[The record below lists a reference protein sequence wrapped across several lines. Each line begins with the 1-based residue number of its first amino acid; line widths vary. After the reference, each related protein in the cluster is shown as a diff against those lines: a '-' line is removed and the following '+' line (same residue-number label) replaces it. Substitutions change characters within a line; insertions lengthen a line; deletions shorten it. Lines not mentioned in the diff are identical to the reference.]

1 MDSRTQERVERWDSR
16 PFDGDLHA
24 LAGADFSGAVVV
36 GDTWVFLLGGRVVGV
51 IDGNLEAVADG
62 SGTAYEAPHRALP
75 LLCSMEAQRGAPR
88 GQYYTNET
96 PLEEVDDTL
105 QEGAFTGY
113 VELSENVLSGD
124 YYLVYYGGRRMAV
137 AYIGNAERL
146 LVGEEAFERAID
158 EVGIYDVIDV
168 EVEVTD
174 VADAVDAPS
183 ATDTREA
190 GTPETHT
197 QAGEPNPEPDRP
209 QRATVGP
216 EPAGSNATASAR
228 SRSATDDDP
237 AETDDLEEDE
247 TRWQESRTVPSVD
260 AESDGDVANAP
271 SDEGVAAEEPSASSN
286 APEPDADA
294 PPDSEKPTEAD
305 GAAETTT
312 PTKGSDPGDE
322 RDTED
327 PVGRLEAERERLRA
341 RNQELSSTV
350 AELRARIES
359 LEAELEE
366 ARGNHRPS
374 SGPDLGIDE
383 ALSQTNLFVRYDS
396 RSQPTLGT
404 AHEDRVD
411 RSEVDANL
419 RLEYHTQFDD
429 VGTTV
434 DGVPFAE
441 ALTDSMEFRFLEWL
455 TTELFFEIRDTGR
468 ADGLADLY
476 EGITR
481 IDRVELRSEVPIGT
495 GVEDGAETVA
505 FDVVAYDKMGHP
517 LLVAALN
524 DSREPVSRDRLESVA
539 TDAAAVADRHP
550 ELAAA
555 LVVTRSY
562 FEPGALEVVEEATKS
577 GFLSRGSR
585 LSYVNNAGYHLCLS
599 ESRSEGFH
607 LTVPEL

>member
-24 LAGADFSGAVVV
+24 LAGADFSGAVVA
-36 GDTWVFLLGGRVVGV
+36 GDTWLFLLGGRIVGV
-51 IDGNLEAVADG
+51 IGGELEGVAGG
-62 SGTAYEAPHRALP
+62 SGTVYEAPHRALP

-105 QEGAFTGY
+105 QEGGFTGY

-124 YYLVYYGGRRMAV
+124 YYLVYYGGRRMAI

-146 LVGEEAFERAID
+146 LVGEEAYERAVD

-183 ATDTREA
+183 AADTGDA
-190 GTPETHT
+190 GALETHT
-197 QAGEPNPEPDRP
+197 QVDESAPEPDRE

-216 EPAGSNATASAR
+216 EPAGSTATAAAR
-228 SRSATDDDP
+228 TQSATDDEP
-237 AETDDLEEDE
+237 AGTDDLEEDE

-260 AESDGDVANAP
+260 PEGASDVADAP
-271 SDEGVAAEEPSASSN
+271 DTEAVAAEET
-286 APEPDADA
+286 PEPDADV
-294 PPDSEKPTEAD
+294 PSDSEEPS
-305 GAAETTT
+305 AAETAT
-312 PTKGSDPGDE
+312 PAEASAPGAE
-322 RDTED
+322 RDVEA
-327 PVGRLEAERERLRA
+327 PVERLEAERERLRA
-341 RNQELSSTV
+341 RNQELSATV
-350 AELRARIES
+350 DELRTRIER

-366 ARGNHRPS
+366 ARGGQSPS
-374 SGPDLGIDE
+374 SGLDLGIDE

-419 RLEYHTQFDD
+419 RLEYHTRFDD
-429 VGTTV
+429 VGATV

-468 ADGLADLY
+468 ADALGDLY
-476 EGITR
+476 EGLAR
-481 IDRVELRSEVPIGT
+481 IDRVELRSEVPTGT
-495 GVEDGAETVA
+495 GTEDGAETVA

-517 LLVAALN
+517 LLVAELN
-524 DSREPVSRDRLESVA
+524 DSREPVSRDRLEAVA
-539 TDAAAVADRHP
+539 ADAAAVADHHP

-585 LSYVNNAGYHLCLS
+585 LSYVNNAGYHLCLA

-607 LTVPEL
+607 VTVPEL

>member
-24 LAGADFSGAVVV
+24 LAGADFSGGVVV
-36 GDTWVFLLGGRVVGV
+36 DGTWVFLLGGRIVGV
-51 IDGNLEAVADG
+51 IDGDCGDVAGG
-62 SGTAYEAPHRALP
+62 SGTVYEAPHRALP

-105 QEGAFTGY
+105 REGSFTGY

-146 LVGEEAFERAID
+146 LVGEEAFERAVD

-174 VADAVDAPS
+174 VADAVEAPPPTKSDAS
-183 ATDTREA
+183 
-190 GTPETHT
+190 
-197 QAGEPNPEPDRP
+197 
-209 QRATVGP
+209 
-216 EPAGSNATASAR
+216 ATASAET
-228 SRSATDDDP
+228 SSADDDEP
-237 AETDDLEEDE
+237 AGTDGIDGEA
-247 TRWQESRTVPSVD
+247 RWQESRTIPSVD
-260 AESDGDVANAP
+260 SESNDDVADASNAAA
-271 SDEGVAAEEPSASSN
+271 VAAEEPPA
-286 APEPDADA
+286 APLDA
-294 PPDSEKPTEAD
+294 PDPDSNPPSGPEEPSAVD
-305 GAAETTT
+305 GAAETTD
-312 PTKGSDPGDE
+312 PSADPDRNDGSDPE
-322 RDTED
+322 T
-327 PVGRLEAERERLRA
+327 PVDRLEAERERLRA
-341 RNQELSSTV
+341 RNQELSATV
-350 AELRARIES
+350 DELRRRIET

-366 ARGNHRPS
+366 ARGGRRSP
-374 SGPDLGIDE
+374 SGPELGLDE

-396 RSQPTLGT
+396 RSQPTLGR

-419 RLEYHTQFDD
+419 RLEYHTRFDD
-429 VGTTV
+429 VGATV
-434 DGVPFAE
+434 DGRPFAE

-468 ADGLADLY
+468 ADALGALY

-481 IDRVELRSEVPIGT
+481 IDRVEVRSEVPVGT
-495 GVEDGAETVA
+495 DPEDGSETVE

-524 DSREPVSRDRLESVA
+524 DSREPVSRERLEAVA
-539 TDAAAVADRHP
+539 ADASAVADRHS

-585 LSYVNNAGYHLCLS
+585 LSYVNNPGYHLCLA

-607 LTVPEL
+607 VTVPEL

>member
-24 LAGADFSGAVVV
+24 LAGADFSGAVDVD
-36 GDTWVFLLGGRVVGV
+36 DTWVFLLGGRIVGV
-51 IDGNLEAVADG
+51 IDGDLEAVAGG

-146 LVGEEAFERAID
+146 LVGEEAFERAVD

-168 EVEVTD
+168 EVEVAD
-174 VADAVDAPS
+174 VADAVDAPP
-183 ATDTREA
+183 AADTGDA
-190 GTPETHT
+190 GAPKTHT
-197 QAGEPNPEPDRP
+197 RSDEPNPASDRQ

-216 EPAGSNATASAR
+216 KPAGSNATATASAGTP
-228 SRSATDDDP
+228 SANDDDP
-237 AETDDLEEDE
+237 VETDDLEEDE
-247 TRWQESRTVPSVD
+247 TRWQESRSVPSVD
-260 AESDGDVANAP
+260 SEPNGNVANAP
-271 SDEGVAAEEPSASSN
+271 SDGAVAAEEPSASSN

-294 PPDSEKPTEAD
+294 PPDSEEPTEAD

-312 PTKGSDPGDE
+312 PVEESDSGDA
-322 RDTED
+322 RDIED

-359 LEAELEE
+359 LEAELE
-366 ARGNHRPS
+366 GQSPS
-374 SGPDLGIDE
+374 SGPDFGIGE

-419 RLEYHTQFDD
+419 RLEYHTRFDD
-429 VGTTV
+429 VGATV

-481 IDRVELRSEVPIGT
+481 IDRVELRSELSIGADT
-495 GVEDGAETVA
+495 EDGTETVA

-585 LSYVNNAGYHLCLS
+585 LSYVNNAGYHLCLA